1 MTVEPLNVCA
11 WVLRLVKMCFFVY
24 VILLSRWFF
33 VPEQGSEVAVSELV
47 VSDLVV
53 CYLAVR
59 EVMVEGVARMWG

>member
-1 MTVEPLNVCA
+1 
-11 WVLRLVKMCFFVY
+11 MCFFVY